1 MKHENRGKGLTI
13 ENNPRPRCS
22 PWSAYYMPGAILFFK
37 IVELDTFYSLN
48 AVLPHLAKVCFMLV
62 YYVGIILVNRSYT
75 V

>member
-1 MKHENRGKGLTI
+1 MFTI
-13 ENNPRPRCS
+13 VCWELHFS
-22 PWSAYYMPGAILFFK
+22 K

-48 AVLPHLAKVCFMLV
+48 AVLPDLAKVCLMLV